1 MSTTSLLDSK
11 IKIFRPFL
19 TESKKSLILITK
31 RVFGSY
37 IKDPSNNNT
46 RFLRSNVRKLLPILK
61 KYGINDDQIIKSINN
76 LRSSSKTINIYF
88 NEVLKRSV
96 KQKGKTFLIKK
107 KDLFSLNEELQI
119 RTLGFMIK
127 SLIKSEFHLDQKR

>member
-107 KDLFSLNEELQI
+107 RI
-119 RTLGFMIK
+119 Y
-127 SLIKSEFHLDQKR
+127 FH